1 MRKHFMHYTIDE
13 NQSIQEAFVSM
24 GLKRVE
30 TLYPYEQMNSNSVFV
45 TDMGNVDYRFL
56 VHGGFPFVSVG
67 VKFKRK
73 MLETYINKHTD

>member
-30 TLYPYEQMNSNSVFV
+30 TPPNLPKYSLDRKSVV
-45 TDMGNVDYRFL
+45 
-56 VHGGFPFVSVG
+56 
-67 VKFKRK
+67 
-73 MLETYINKHTD
+73 

>member
-30 TLYPYEQMNSNSVFV
+30 TPPNLPKYGTTYYMDIYPF
-45 TDMGNVDYRFL
+45 
-56 VHGGFPFVSVG
+56 
-67 VKFKRK
+67 
-73 MLETYINKHTD
+73 